1 MKGLLRA
8 LKGIIAGYV
17 DCNRLELRDGLSN
30 DAEEGTGGALTFTE
44 TPNCT
49 DRLEPRFRDVSVVG
63 NRALKGSLS
72 AKKVSE
78 NLEKVPRIWEGEGSW
93 RSEILNPVNNDYWVT
108 KSRRCGQNSEKS
120 TSAAGPD
127 SFFLLSRCCIQD
139 SYLSFVLEVSYLIF
153 VSRFR
158 IQGSRMDPAGET
170 SGGTNAS

>member
-78 NLEKVPRIWEGEGSW
+78 NLEKVPRIWEGEGSR
-93 RSEILNPVNNDYWVT
+93 RSEIMNPINNDYWVMNRPPYQILPRT
-108 KSRRCGQNSEKS
+108 NNYFHCLCNF
-120 TSAAGPD
+120 PD
-127 SFFLLSRCCIQD
+127 LLQ
-139 SYLSFVLEVSYLIF
+139 
-153 VSRFR
+153 
-158 IQGSRMDPAGET
+158 
-170 SGGTNAS
+170 

>member
-78 NLEKVPRIWEGEGSW
+78 NLEKVPRIWEGEGSR
-93 RSEILNPVNNDYWVT
+93 RSEILNPLNNDYWVT
-108 KSRRCGQNSEKS
+108 RVYKRLSEL
-120 TSAAGPD
+120 P
-127 SFFLLSRCCIQD
+127 FLFLGTLRTI
-139 SYLSFVLEVSYLIF
+139 LI
-153 VSRFR
+153 VV
-158 IQGSRMDPAGET
+158 PP
-170 SGGTNAS
+170 